1 MKRAFIPI
9 LRDGSILR
17 INQNPSVAKIP
28 SQYKYNRFLSS
39 LVPEIAIRETNE
51 LEFRLVLSV
60 NSGEWYV
67 DHSDIEQDFDCI
79 ICDGKLRQV
88 DTQLLIESIRELKIL
103 CEIHK
108 NSLNIAGMIH
118 VISNSKTK
126 INLESFES
134 ALFKLNCEIPFQQMP
149 RSFIGV
155 PYPHQETGIQ
165 WMWDK
170 VSKGLGFVLGDEM
183 GLGKTFQTIATF
195 CRFKELG
202 NTSPCIVICP
212 SSLQRNWVQEFQQFA
227 PSLRVCVHRGPQRT
241 GLASRL
247 SAYDVIVMSYGVLV
261 SPLDRKL
268 LNEIEWGIIAL
279 DEAQAIKN
287 PNAQRTLAAKSLKSQ
302 GRIAITGTPLENS
315 IQDMW
320 SIFDFCMP
328 GLLGLLD
335 QFNEIFSNDIHGAKR
350 IEVLTSPLLLR
361 RMIQLVKDDLPD
373 ILTYEHIVE
382 MSEFEQ
388 DAYAQF
394 STNYQDK
401 GLLAQL
407 QYERQFCCWPKL
419 VLPHIVDNPTTK
431 LHRLFDIL
439 DSLSGG
445 TDKVVIFTSFTQVLD
460 KLRNEIAMRYYGE
473 TMDNILFIDGRNS
486 TEAIDI
492 IREFENQSG
501 FAVICLNPKAAG
513 VGLNITAANHVIHY
527 NPEWNPAITSQAT
540 ARVFRIGQEKNVI
553 VHWLYYENTIE
564 ERMIDILDRKSELFA
579 VAVKGNTGKDIL
591 GISIDEIVSEV

>member
-1 MKRAFIPI
+1 
-9 LRDGSILR
+9 
-17 INQNPSVAKIP
+17 
-28 SQYKYNRFLSS
+28 
-39 LVPEIAIRETNE
+39 
-51 LEFRLVLSV
+51 
-60 NSGEWYV
+60 
-67 DHSDIEQDFDCI
+67 
-79 ICDGKLRQV
+79 
-88 DTQLLIESIRELKIL
+88 
-103 CEIHK
+103 
-108 NSLNIAGMIH
+108 
-118 VISNSKTK
+118 
-126 INLESFES
+126 
-134 ALFKLNCEIPFQQMP
+134 
-149 RSFIGV
+149 
-155 PYPHQETGIQ
+155 
-165 WMWDK
+165 
-170 VSKGLGFVLGDEM
+170 
-183 GLGKTFQTIATF
+183 
-195 CRFKELG
+195 
-202 NTSPCIVICP
+202 
-212 SSLQRNWVQEFQQFA
+212 
-227 PSLRVCVHRGPQRT
+227 
-241 GLASRL
+241 
-247 SAYDVIVMSYGVLV
+247 
-261 SPLDRKL
+261 
-268 LNEIEWGIIAL
+268 
-279 DEAQAIKN
+279 
-287 PNAQRTLAAKSLKSQ
+287 
-302 GRIAITGTPLENS
+302 
-315 IQDMW
+315 
-320 SIFDFCMP
+320 MP